1 MLDAITGENHQGF
14 GFDSHWLHCVLKK
27 GENFMSKEIIEVL
40 DALSERLGMSI
51 DWTQNNI
58 IPYLQEIC
66 DKYVNYEIATS
77 IVWIVVGIILLIVA
91 VLVIKKLN
99 TDNDLEDDDI
109 FLLIIVTAVCGITG
123 IWIVLTQVFDIVT
136 CYTFPEK
143 IIIEKLIQIKK
154 NMN

>member
-1 MLDAITGENHQGF
+1 
-14 GFDSHWLHCVLKK
+14 
-27 GENFMSKEIIEVL
+27 MSKEIIEVL
-40 DALSERLGMSI
+40 DALSDRLGMSI

-77 IVWIVVGIILLIVA
+77 IVWIVVGIILLIVV
-91 VLVIKKLN
+91 VLMIKKLN

-109 FLLIIVTAVCGITG
+109 LLLITAIAVCGVIG

-143 IIIEKLIQIKK
+143 IIIEKLIEIKK

>member
-1 MLDAITGENHQGF
+1 
-14 GFDSHWLHCVLKK
+14 
-27 GENFMSKEIIEVL
+27 MSKEVIEVL

-66 DKYVNYEIATS
+66 NKYVNYEIATS

-91 VLVIKKLN
+91 ALVIKKIK
-99 TDNDLEDDDI
+99 TDNDLEDDEV
-109 FLLIIVTAVCGITG
+109 FWLTIIMVVCGVAG
-123 IWIVLTQVFDIVT
+123 VWIVLTQVFDIVT

-143 IIIEKLIQIKK
+143 IIIEKLIEIKK
-154 NMN
+154 NKN

>member
-1 MLDAITGENHQGF
+1 
-14 GFDSHWLHCVLKK
+14 
-27 GENFMSKEIIEVL
+27 MSKEIIEVL
-40 DALSERLGMSI
+40 DALSDRLGMSI

-66 DKYVNYEIATS
+66 SKYVNYEIATS

-91 VLVIKKLN
+91 ALAIKKIN

-109 FLLIIVTAVCGITG
+109 FGLIILMVVCGAAG
-123 IWIVLTQVFDIVT
+123 MWIVLTQIFDIVT

-143 IIIEKLIQIKK
+143 IIIEKLMEIKK
-154 NMN
+154 IMN